1 MSDFFEPHK
10 KGLVIRVRISP
21 NSSSCLVNGVME
33 AADGAKMLK
42 ISLKSVPEKGKA
54 NKELMDFLAKKMQ
67 IPKIDIEL
75 LSGETQRVKKIL
87 LYGDTKTLKKQLYNW
102 LGDMVDER

>member
-1 MSDFFEPHK
+1 MNEFFELHK

-33 AADGAKMLK
+33 AADGSRMLK
-42 ISLKSVPEKGKA
+42 ISLKSVPEKGRA
-54 NKELMDFLAKKMQ
+54 NKELIDFLAKKMR

-75 LSGETQRVKKIL
+75 VSGDTQRVKKIL
-87 LYGDTKTLKKQLYNW
+87 LYGDAKILERQLHNW
-102 LGDMVDER
+102 LGDMIDE

>member
-1 MSDFFEPHK
+1 MSELFELHK
-10 KGLVIRVRISP
+10 KGLMIRVRISP
-21 NSSSCLVNGVME
+21 NSSSCAVNGVME
-33 AADGAKMLK
+33 AADGTKLLK

-54 NKELMDFLAKKMQ
+54 NKELIDFLAQKMR

-75 LSGETQRVKKIL
+75 VSGETQRVKKIL
-87 LYGDTKTLKKQLYNW
+87 FYGEAKALKAQLFKW